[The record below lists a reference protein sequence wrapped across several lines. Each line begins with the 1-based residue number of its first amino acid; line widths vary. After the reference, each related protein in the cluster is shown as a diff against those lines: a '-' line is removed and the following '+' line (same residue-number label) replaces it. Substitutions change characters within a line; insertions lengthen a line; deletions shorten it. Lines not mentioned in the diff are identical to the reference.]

1 MRRIIHRDLKP
12 ANILLDSD
20 DFVSICDFG
29 EVKAYGSDLNN
40 LSHITKTAYKGTEAY
55 WSPEAYLDKQ
65 FDYKNDVWAMGL
77 CMYELV
83 TQQYPFTGQHD
94 RRRLINA
101 DYDDIPLQRVDERLR
116 ELIGSCIQVDP
127 EKRPSANEAQL
138 IL

>member
-29 EVKAYGSDLNN
+29 EVKAYGSDLND
-40 LSHITKTAYKGTEAY
+40 LSPITKTANKGTEAY

-65 FDYKNDVWAMGL
+65 FDYKNDIWAMGI

-83 TQQYPFTGQHD
+83 TQQYPFTGKTE
-94 RRRLINA
+94 RRRL
-101 DYDDIPLQRVDERLR
+101 
-116 ELIGSCIQVDP
+116 
-127 EKRPSANEAQL
+127 
-138 IL
+138 